1 MASYT
6 RFLGLRYGF
15 SRQRSRFTAIVSL
28 ASMLGMMLGVA
39 SLITVLSVMNGFG
52 GELRG
57 RILALVPHGYVEQTV
72 EQTAEQTATQNRESK
87 TSVSGSSFGATASTA
102 STVTSLKLPLAD
114 SLLSHPEVIA
124 VAPFVRETVLFAG
137 PYRQQGAVLTGIDV
151 NKQAR
156 LTELGDYLRSG
167 QLKDLE
173 NRFSV
178 ILGGAL
184 ARMLGVVPGDEVRVV
199 LPQVSITPLG
209 LFPRSRLLTVVGTF
223 EVGAQQDSLL
233 AYVSLDTAQRLL
245 RTGGT
250 RGLQLRT
257 SDLMAAPDLGLSL
270 DPLIAG
276 RGIYRP
282 WSETQGSLFRAIRME
297 KITVSI
303 LLLGVVLVAAFNVVS
318 TLVMAVTEKRRD
330 IAVLRTMGATPAG
343 ISKIFLTQGLA
354 LALLGVLA
362 GTVSGVLLSTY
373 VAEIVDFFEKLL
385 GARIFD
391 PSVYFIS
398 RLPSR
403 LMWSDVAI
411 VGGAA
416 TLLSVVAAIYPAW
429 RASRIA
435 PAEVLR
441 YE

>member
-15 SRQRSRFTAIVSL
+15 SRQRSRFTALVSL

-52 GELRG
+52 GELQG
-57 RILALVPHGYVEQTV
+57 RILALVPHAYVELHPN
-72 EQTAEQTATQNRESK
+72 EQQASADQEVDRTAALSA
-87 TSVSGSSFGATASTA
+87 G
-102 STVTSLKLPLAD
+102 
-114 SLLSHPEVIA
+114 LLSHPNILA
-124 VAPFVRETVLFAG
+124 VAPFVRETVLFSG
-137 PYRQQGAVLTGIDV
+137 PYRQQGASLTGVDV
-151 NKQAR
+151 EKQSG
-156 LTELGDYLRSG
+156 LTELDEFLLAGTLD
-167 QLKDLE
+167 DL
-173 NRFSV
+173 NTDFTV
-178 ILGGAL
+178 ILGAAL
-184 ARMLGVVPGDEVRVV
+184 ARMLGVIPGDEIRIV
-199 LPQVSITPLG
+199 LPQVSTTPLG
-209 LFPRSRLLTVVGTF
+209 LFPRSRLLRVVGLF
-223 EVGAQQDSLL
+223 EVGAQQDALL
-233 AYVSLDTAQRLL
+233 AYVSLNTANRLL
-245 RTGGT
+245 KSGGT
-250 RGLQLRT
+250 RGVQIRT
-257 SDLMAAPDLGLSL
+257 NDLMTAPSLGASL
-270 DPLIAG
+270 ENAISGLG
-276 RGIYRP
+276 VYRP

-303 LLLGVVLVAAFNVVS
+303 LLLSVVLVAAFNVVS

-330 IAVLRTMGATPAG
+330 IAVLRTMGATPIG

-362 GTVSGVLLSTY
+362 GTVVGVLLSIY
-373 VAEIVDFFEKLL
+373 VADVVDFFEGLF

-398 RLPSR
+398 RLPSQ
-403 LMWSDVAI
+403 LMWVDVL
-411 VGGAA
+411 VVSVAA
-416 TLLSVVAAIYPAW
+416 TLLSVIAAIYPAW

>member
-72 EQTAEQTATQNRESK
+72 EQTARQSRQAASVAR
-87 TSVSGSSFGATASTA
+87 TSPANLTSAGAAP
-102 STVTSLKLPLAD
+102 LDIPLAD
-114 SLLSHPEVIA
+114 ALLSHPEVIA
-124 VAPFVRETVLFAG
+124 VAPFLRETVLFTG
-137 PYRQQGAVLTGIDV
+137 PYRQQGGVLTGIDV
-151 NKQAR
+151 EKQAG
-156 LTELGDYLRSG
+156 LTELADYLRIG
-167 QLKDLE
+167 RLEDLDT
-173 NRFSV
+173 RFSV

-184 ARMLGVVPGDEVRVV
+184 ARMLGVVPGDELRVV

-233 AYVSLDTAQRLL
+233 AYVSLDTAERLL
-245 RTGGT
+245 RSGGT

-257 SDLMAAPDLGLSL
+257 SDLMAAPDLGPSL
-270 DPLIAG
+270 APLIAD

-297 KITVSI
+297 KITVSV

-362 GTVSGVLLSTY
+362 GTVGGVLLATY
-373 VAEIVDFFEKLL
+373 IAELVDFFEEFF

-411 VGGAA
+411 VGAAA

>member
-6 RFLGLRYGF
+6 WFLGLRYGF
-15 SRQRSRFTAIVSL
+15 SHQRSRFTALVSL

-39 SLITVLSVMNGFG
+39 SLITVLSVMNGFA

-57 RILALVPHGYVEQTV
+57 RILALVPHAYVEVAPVQG
-72 EQTAEQTATQNRESK
+72 EGIDAEDSPSEALTAA
-87 TSVSGSSFGATASTA
+87 
-102 STVTSLKLPLAD
+102 
-114 SLLSHPEVIA
+114 LLSHPDVLA
-124 VAPFVRETVLFAG
+124 VAPFARETVLFSG
-137 PYRQQGAVLTGIDV
+137 PYRQQAAVLTGIDV
-151 NKQAR
+151 DRQSA
-156 LTELGDYLRSG
+156 LTELETFLLAGSLE
-167 QLKDLE
+167 DLTS
-173 NRFSV
+173 RFSV
-178 ILGGAL
+178 ILGSSL
-184 ARMLGVVPGDEVRVV
+184 ARMLGVVPGDEIRVV
-199 LPQVSITPLG
+199 LPQVSTTPLG
-209 LFPRSRLLTVVGTF
+209 LFPRSRLLTVVGLF

-233 AYVSLDTAQRLL
+233 AYVSLDTANRLL
-245 RTGGT
+245 ATGGT
-250 RGLQLRT
+250 RGLQLKTR
-257 SDLMAAPDLGLSL
+257 DLMAAPALSGSL
-270 DPLIAG
+270 QALIAD
-276 RGIYRP
+276 RGVYRP

-330 IAVLRTMGATPAG
+330 IAVLRTMGATPG
-343 ISKIFLTQGLA
+343 DISRVFLTQGLA

-362 GTVSGVLLSTY
+362 GTLGGVLLSVY
-373 VAEIVDFFEKLL
+373 VAEVVDFFERLF

-398 RLPSR
+398 RLPSQ
-403 LMWSDVAI
+403 LLWSDVLM
-411 VGGAA
+411 VGSAA
-416 TLLSVVAAIYPAW
+416 TVLSVIAALYPAW

>member
-15 SRQRSRFTAIVSL
+15 SRQRSRFTALVSM

-39 SLITVLSVMNGFG
+39 SLITVLSVMNGFA

-57 RILALVPHGYVEQTV
+57 RILALIPHAYVEQTLNQYPA
-72 EQTAEQTATQNRESK
+72 QTPDSEA
-87 TSVSGSSFGATASTA
+87 VTASLSSA
-102 STVTSLKLPLAD
+102 LLA
-114 SLLSHPEVIA
+114 HPDVLA
-124 VAPFVRETVLFAG
+124 VAPFIRETVLFSG
-137 PYRQQGAVLTGIDV
+137 PYRQQGAVLTGIDLE
-151 NKQAR
+151 QQSA
-156 LTELGDYLRSG
+156 LT
-167 QLKDLE
+167 DLE
-173 NRFSV
+173 TFLISGRLRDLETDFSV
-178 ILGGAL
+178 ILGASL
-184 ARMLGVVPGDEVRVV
+184 ARMLGVIPGDEVRIV
-199 LPQVSITPLG
+199 LPQVSTTPLG
-209 LFPRSRLLTVVGTF
+209 LFPRSRLLTVVGLF
-223 EVGAQQDSLL
+223 EVGAQQDSVL
-233 AYVSLDTAQRLL
+233 AYLSLSTAQRLL
-245 RTGGT
+245 KQGGT
-250 RGLQLRT
+250 RGLQLKTR
-257 SDLMAAPDLGLSL
+257 DLMSAPKLGESL
-270 DPLIAG
+270 DSIVKD
-276 RGIYRP
+276 RGVYRP

-330 IAVLRTMGATPAG
+330 IAVLRTMGATPLG
-343 ISKIFLTQGLA
+343 ISRIFLTQGLA

-362 GTVSGVLLSTY
+362 GTLSGVLLSIY
-373 VAEIVDFFEKLL
+373 VADVVDFFERLM

-398 RLPSR
+398 RLPSQ
-403 LMWSDVAI
+403 LLWSDVVM

-416 TLLSVVAAIYPAW
+416 TVLSVIAAIYPAW